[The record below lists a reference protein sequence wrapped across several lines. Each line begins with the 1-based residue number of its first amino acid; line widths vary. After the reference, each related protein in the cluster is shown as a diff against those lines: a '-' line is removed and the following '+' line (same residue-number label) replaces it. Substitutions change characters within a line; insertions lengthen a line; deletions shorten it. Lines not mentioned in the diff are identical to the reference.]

1 MAMGALMLPSAEDDM
16 FALQRANRVGNHAGK
31 FTQSGVRSWVAV
43 LRVVVRLSSL
53 CVGSGSRV
61 CPG

>member
-31 FTQSGVRSWVAV
+31 YVNSHSLGCVRGLLFCVW
-43 LRVVVRLSSL
+43 L
-53 CVGSGSRV
+53 CA
-61 CPG
+61 